1 MPQIRK
7 ITVPLSGH
15 EIDEPV
21 LDTAFAVAKRFDANL
36 RAALILADP
45 RDAVAFVGEGMT
57 SAMLEQIML
66 SAESEGKDRAGKTRV
81 LFETLRQRYGCP
93 DILPPAGSGF
103 GCHYFERV
111 GREDE
116 IVAQR
121 GRLCDLLVAGRVRT
135 NDANAPHLALEAA
148 LRETGRP
155 VLVVSSNVPPDFGK
169 TIAIAWNGSIEVSRA
184 IIMGMPFLERAERV
198 VVLSVEGDTEYGP
211 PGSDLLEYL
220 GWHGITGQAVAVKSS
235 ERGQGQALLAAA
247 ESARADLMIMGAY
260 TRSHMRRLIFGGV
273 TAYMLDHAP
282 FPLLMTH

>member
-15 EIDEPV
+15 EVDEVV

-66 SAESEGKDRAGKTRV
+66 SAEGEGKEKGSKTRV
-81 LFETLRQRYGCP
+81 LFERMREKHGCP
-93 DILPPAGSGF
+93 DILPPQAGGF

-116 IVAQR
+116 IIAQR
-121 GRLCDLLVAGRVRT
+121 GRLCDLLIAGKVR
-135 NDANAPHLALEAA
+135 NPDANAPHLALEAA

-155 VLVVSSNVPPDFGK
+155 VLVVSTPTTAEFK

-184 IIMGMPFLERAERV
+184 ITMGMPFLERAERV

-220 GWHGITGQAVAVKSS
+220 AWHGIKGEAVAVKAS
-235 ERGQGQALLAAA
+235 ERGQGQALLNAAVEA
-247 ESARADLMIMGAY
+247 KADMMFMGAY

-273 TAYMLDHAP
+273 TAFMLDNAQ
-282 FPLLMTH
+282 FPLMMTH